1 MLTRRQTHGLKY
13 FGAAVAA
20 VFALVFT
27 QIDVSISGNEASRF
41 AVVQA
46 FGEQRV
52 FHINFTEFRT
62 VDRVVRNG
70 KVYSD
75 KPLPLSWA
83 LGVVHGAVHVSTGL
97 NFHDNYHLLIYLY
110 DLLAG
115 GLVNVLLFLWLFDQL
130 RRFRR
135 GSVERKFV
143 IALGA
148 VLGSWLLSYSV
159 TVNNH
164 TPAALAFLGW
174 FIVLEKF
181 HRVPRSGTAAVAGL
195 TAAVVTAL
203 DIPTGSFCCLCTA
216 AALYFAGGKRW
227 DFVFAGAGACAAGGV
242 FIAGLNFYAYDTI
255 LPLYIAQGEGTFT
268 PGTGDKDHLF
278 YAFETLF
285 GGRGLLSY
293 QPFLLFLVPGI
304 LRCRKKF
311 SPAAWSALVCA
322 GLCVVFYIVMTNEFG
337 GAAYGFRYV
346 IPVLPVLWYFAG
358 LGFLS
363 CKSRAAC
370 AAAVLLLLWGA
381 VAALPGAYAPFC
393 LAFEGHRSPPGH
405 VTRAIRSSFMG
416 NLLSWSYETA
426 PEGVLTRVLR
436 AHYGREV
443 SRRYLQASFLM
454 LKKVDALS
462 RISSETGR

>member
-1 MLTRRQTHGLKY
+1 MLTRKQTHILKY
-13 FGAAVAA
+13 LGAAATA

-52 FHINFTEFRT
+52 FYVNFTEFRT
-62 VDRVVRNG
+62 VDRVIRDG

-83 LGVVHGAVHVSTGL
+83 LGVVHGAVHVATGL

-110 DLLAG
+110 NLLTG

-135 GSVERKFV
+135 GSVERKFL

-159 TVNNH
+159 TLNNH

-181 HRVPRSGTAAVAGL
+181 RRIPRKGTAAVAGL

-203 DIPTGSFCCLCTA
+203 DIPTGFLCCLCTA
-216 AALYFAGGKRW
+216 AALYFAGGKKW
-227 DFVFAGAGACAAGGV
+227 SYVFAGAAAGAAGGV

-255 LPLYIAQGEGTFT
+255 VPLYIAGGNGTFS
-268 PGTGDKDHLF
+268 PGTHHKDHLF
-278 YAFETLF
+278 YAFESLF
-285 GGRGLLSY
+285 GGRGLFSY

-304 LRCRKKF
+304 WRCRKKF
-311 SPAAWSALVCA
+311 SPAAWSALVCS
-322 GLCVVFYIVMTNEFG
+322 GLCIAFYIVMTNEFG
-337 GAAYGFRYV
+337 GAAYGFRYA

-363 CKSRAAC
+363 CKSRAAGA
-370 AAAVLLLLWGA
+370 AAAVLLLWGA

-393 LAFEGHRSPPGH
+393 LAFEGFRSPPGH
-405 VTRAIRSSFMG
+405 VT
-416 NLLSWSYETA
+416 SY
-426 PEGVLTRVLR
+426 
-436 AHYGREV
+436 
-443 SRRYLQASFLM
+443 
-454 LKKVDALS
+454 
-462 RISSETGR
+462 